1 MKIGV
6 IKLGARITW
15 DREASVTSGEAI
27 SICEALTK
35 GGAEVHVFTKI
46 LSKDTLD
53 ESIKWHNILDDRD
66 TTGLD
71 AVLVINGN
79 VNFFGGAEDRA
90 QILNYEIMNNFSGPV
105 IYVMCDPELP
115 LLQIWENVSKKQD
128 DPKYQ
133 WENKYDEKDI
143 LVTKPIH
150 VLCQP
155 FNVVAMK
162 EVWTKK
168 KGTVPLGT
176 MFHFPME
183 RFPLLNKW
191 LAPVQT
197 PTVDLLY
204 GGTARGGRRIPN
216 LFKWYCNLPEDINVE
231 IFGKIDESDFTEHPK
246 LKQLIKHVSSLGG
259 GLAQEP
265 RWPTFSGMVK
275 YCDVLPKMNNSLAH
289 LVTGDPSYETLDLIP
304 QRVAECIAAGNVVFV
319 DANIDKS
326 RRIYPIGTLA
336 HDFLYVHDQH
346 ELVERLRAIKAD
358 PVMREQIIEEQRVAT
373 SFNADKFCVSLVNA
387 VFEVTKMLELQ
398 AK

>member
-27 SICEALTK
+27 SICEALTQ

-53 ESIKWHNILDDRD
+53 ESIKWHNILNDRD
-66 TTGLD
+66 TSALD

-162 EVWTKK
+162 EVWAKK

-183 RFPLLNKW
+183 RFPLLNEW
-191 LAPVQT
+191 LDPASEPA
-197 PTVDLLY
+197 VDLLY

-216 LFKWYCNLPEDINVE
+216 LFKWYWNLPEDISVE
-231 IFGKIDESDFTEHPK
+231 IFGKIADEDFTAHPK
-246 LKQLIKHVSSLGG
+246 LKSDFEARKLHRPP
-259 GLAQEP
+259 AF
-265 RWPTFSGMVK
+265 TGMVK

-326 RRIYPIGTLA
+326 RRIYPVGTMA
-336 HDFLYVHDQH
+336 HDFLYVRDQH

-373 SFNADKFCVSLVNA
+373 SFNADKFCASLVNA